1 MKSSGSQAITKAP
14 SALPGRLRRMLSL
27 DDFERAARRHLPRPI
42 FGYVAGGVEDG
53 RSLEDNAAAFREY
66 GFVPRFLAGVD
77 QRSMQTTLLGAT
89 YALPFGIAP
98 MGISALSAYRG
109 DIVLAEAAARAN
121 IPMILSG
128 ASLTRMENVAAVG
141 PTAWFQAYPP
151 PDVVGMEALVERAA
165 RSGFKTLVLTVDITV
180 PPNRETMTRA
190 GFSSP
195 LRPGLRLA
203 WDGLTRP
210 RWLFGTFLRTLLRQG
225 MPHFE
230 NSFAHRDAPVL
241 SRHAQRGFSG
251 RAHLTWDYFRAMRRA
266 WRGNLVIKGLLA
278 AEDARLACDCG
289 ADGII
294 VSNHGGRQLD
304 GAVSPLRVLADIVA
318 AAGNVPVMFDSGI
331 RRGTDV
337 LKAMALGARFTFVG
351 RPFNYAAA
359 VGGAQGVDHAVDLLR
374 KELDCDMALLGI
386 NRVTEMTRDRLMR
399 LA

>member
-1 MKSSGSQAITKAP
+1 M
-14 SALPGRLRRMLSL
+14 PGPVIPIHLRRILSL
-27 DDFERAARRHLPRPI
+27 DDFERAARRRLPRPI
-42 FGYVAGGVEDG
+42 FGYIAGGVEDG
-53 RSLEDNAAAFREY
+53 WSLRDNTAAFREY
-66 GFVPRFLAGVD
+66 GFVPRYLAGVD
-77 QRSMQTTLLGAT
+77 QRSMQTTLLGEN

-109 DIVLAEAAARAN
+109 DIVLAEAAARAD

-128 ASLTRMENVAAVG
+128 ASLTRMEDVAAVG

-151 PDVVGMEALVERAA
+151 PDLAGMEALVERAA

-190 GFSSP
+190 GFTSP
-195 LRPGLRLA
+195 LRPSLRLA

-225 MPHFE
+225 IPHFE

-266 WRGNLVIKGLLA
+266 WHGNLVIKGLLA
-278 AEDARLACDCG
+278 AKDAQIACDCG

-304 GAVSPLRVLADIVA
+304 SAVSPLRVLPDIVA
-318 AAGNVPVMFDSGI
+318 AAGDVPVMFDSGI
-331 RRGTDV
+331 RRGTDL
-337 LKAMALGARFTFVG
+337 LKALALGARFTFVG

-359 VGGAQGVDHAVDLLR
+359 VGGAKGVDHAIALLR
-374 KELDCDMALLGI
+374 HEVDCDMALLGI
-386 NRVTEMTRDRLMR
+386 SRVSDMTRDQLIR

>member
-1 MKSSGSQAITKAP
+1 MIP
-14 SALPGRLRRMLSL
+14 RRLSKILSL

-53 RSLEDNAAAFREY
+53 WTLHDNAAAFREY
-66 GFVPRFLAGVD
+66 GFIPRFLAGVD
-77 QRSMQTTLLGAT
+77 QRSMQTTLLGNT

-109 DIVLAEAAARAN
+109 DIVLAEAAARSN

-128 ASLTRMENVAAVG
+128 ASLTRMEDVAAIG

-151 PDVVGMEALVERAA
+151 PDLAGMEKLVERTA

-190 GFSSP
+190 GFASP
-195 LRPGLRLA
+195 LRPSLRLA

-210 RWLFGTFLRTLLRQG
+210 RWLFGTFLRTLLLQG

-278 AEDARLACDCG
+278 AEDARIACDCG

-304 GAVSPLRVLADIVA
+304 GAVSPLRVLPDVVA

-337 LKAMALGARFTFVG
+337 LKAFALGARFTFVG
-351 RPFNYAAA
+351 RPFNYAAS
-359 VGGAQGVDHAVDLLR
+359 VGGAPGIDHAIRLLR
-374 KELDCDMALLGI
+374 DEINCDMALLGVD
-386 NRVTEMTRDRLMR
+386 RMSDVTRDRLMR
-399 LA
+399 LRD

>member
-1 MKSSGSQAITKAP
+1 
-14 SALPGRLRRMLSL
+14 MLSL

-121 IPMILSG
+121 IPMILRG